1 MQANSL
7 RFFETAIG
15 VCVPHGADEKD
26 PFADA
31 VRKALEGAPVDVIVQ
46 PTQGRRK
53 KLLTADMDSTMIGQE
68 CIDELAAE
76 VDLRGHVAAITERAM
91 RGEIAFETALRE
103 RVGLLKGLHS
113 DVIAKVIETAITV
126 TPGAGALVRTM
137 RRHGAHTAL
146 VSGGF
151 TAFTSVIAAM
161 IGFDENHAN
170 RLEIDSNGRFTGCVI
185 EPIFGADAKLSTL
198 RRLRAERGL
207 TSAEIIAVGDG
218 ANDLPMLQEA
228 GLGVSFHG
236 KPAVAAAAAA
246 AARIDHADLTA
257 LLYAQGF
264 TRDQFIGAAQADARE
279 AAAPARPCFVAGIVV
294 CVKSKMQSRIADDHA
309 GSGTMRRLL
318 SMRLPG
324 PTKIDLN
331 RRI

>member
-1 MQANSL
+1 MTDVATLVCNPLDPILTPALARGALAALPRPQPPRWLAD
-7 RFFETAIG
+7 G
-15 VCVPHGADEKD
+15 VAADIMFSPGAHDDLK

-46 PTQGRRK
+46 PARGRRK

-91 RGEIAFETALRE
+91 RGEIAFEAALRE

-113 DVIAKVIETAITV
+113 GVIAKVIETAITV
-126 TPGAGALVRTM
+126 TPGARALVRTM

-170 RLEIDSNGRFTGCVI
+170 RLEINSNGRFTGCVI

-246 AARIDHADLTA
+246 RIDHADLTA

-279 AAAPARPCFVAGIVV
+279 AAAP
-294 CVKSKMQSRIADDHA
+294 
-309 GSGTMRRLL
+309 
-318 SMRLPG
+318 
-324 PTKIDLN
+324 
-331 RRI
+331 

>member
-1 MQANSL
+1 MTHVATLVCNPLDRILTAALARGALAALPRPQAPRWL
-7 RFFETAIG
+7 ADG
-15 VCVPHGADEKD
+15 VAADIMFSPDAHDDLKS
-26 PFADA
+26 FADA
-31 VRKALEGAPVDVIVQ
+31 VRAALDGAPVDVIVQ
-46 PTQGRRK
+46 PAQGRRK

-91 RGEIAFETALRE
+91 RGEIAFEAALRE
-103 RVGLLKGLHS
+103 RVGLLKGLRS

-126 TPGAGALVRTM
+126 TPGARALVRTM

-218 ANDLPMLQEA
+218 ANDLPMLLEA

-236 KPAVAAAAAA
+236 KPAVAAAAS
-246 AARIDHADLTA
+246 ARIDHADLTA

-264 TRDQFIGAAQADARE
+264 TRDEFIGEAQADARE
-279 AAAPARPCFVAGIVV
+279 AAAP
-294 CVKSKMQSRIADDHA
+294 
-309 GSGTMRRLL
+309 
-318 SMRLPG
+318 
-324 PTKIDLN
+324 
-331 RRI
+331 

>member
-1 MQANSL
+1 MTHVATLVCNPLDPILTNALARGALATLPRPRPPRWLADGVAADIAFSL
-7 RFFETAIG
+7 EE
-15 VCVPHGADEKD
+15 HDD
-26 PFADA
+26 L
-31 VRKALEGAPVDVIVQ
+31 KALAAAARDALDGAPVDVIVQ
-46 PTQGRRK
+46 PAQGRRK

-76 VDLRGHVAAITERAM
+76 VGLRSHVAAITERAM
-91 RGEIAFETALRE
+91 RGEIAFEAALRE
-103 RVGLLKGLHS
+103 RVGLLKGLRG
-113 DVIAKVIETAITV
+113 DVIARLIQTAITV
-126 TPGAGALVRTM
+126 TPGARALVRTM

-151 TAFTSVIAAM
+151 TAFTSVIGAM

-207 TSAEIIAVGDG
+207 ASAEILAVGDG

-236 KPAVAAAAAA
+236 KPAVAAAAS
-246 AARIDHADLTA
+246 ARIDHADLTA

-264 TRDQFIGAAQADARE
+264 SRDEFVGEAQADARE
-279 AAAPARPCFVAGIVV
+279 AAAP
-294 CVKSKMQSRIADDHA
+294 
-309 GSGTMRRLL
+309 
-318 SMRLPG
+318 
-324 PTKIDLN
+324 
-331 RRI
+331 